1 MKKEEVEVLTHK
13 YEKIGRV
20 VCKYNN
26 LVEMQETYEKVLDRF
41 ELHGSSVIKFTSPLP
56 VGDFKVGSR
65 RDLDKKI
72 GLAIK
77 NIISDEIDAIKK
89 EIEELKYYE

>member
-1 MKKEEVEVLTHK
+1 MKREEMEILTHK
-13 YEKIGRV
+13 YEKVGRV
-20 VCKYNN
+20 IREYNS
-26 LVEMQETYEKVLDRF
+26 LAEMQDIYERIIDRF
-41 ELHGSSVIKFTSPLP
+41 ENHGGTIIKFTSP

-89 EIEELKYYE
+89 EIEELKYHE